1 MRQKLLAKL
10 GQLAAERTG
19 WMLLGIVV
27 ITLILGML
35 AGRLEMSMNLTDIL
49 PANDPMVTEFNYI
62 LKEFNGASTI
72 FIVVEGE
79 MENMIRYAE
88 YITPL
93 IENFDN
99 WMDSSASS
107 KIQAEHRTA
116 MEKVRA
122 GKIEFQGRYI
132 ERVNYKLET
141 DFLRKHG
148 LMLIEPKDLKNM
160 QEIYTDPNIVPFLTN
175 LNNSLEK
182 EYIRS
187 EEKISTTQREQQ
199 AVQYLDGL
207 ETWVDE
213 VGKALYEPKF
223 DRAYADA
230 AARAVTIGNPYMISP
245 DRSMLIIL
253 VEPTFSC
260 MEMDFVLPVVNGL
273 EELVKSAA
281 PAFNVTSGLAGA
293 TGLARDEYI
302 AAMEDSMLLTIL
314 ALIAVLILFVVT
326 FKMLSA
332 PLLAVLN
339 LIIGLVWAMGISYL
353 LVGTLNMFTAMM
365 AVVLVG
371 LGIDFS
377 IHIIS
382 VFSELIHQGV
392 DAKKAIIDTLKK
404 VGTGIITG
412 GLTTAAAFLTLIIG
426 RSRGISEFGLVCGTG
441 LIIIMLTTLLTLPTM
456 LMVREYYRR
465 WRGKTIASP
474 RDVSYS
480 TIGNFSE
487 SIFKR
492 WKISIVII
500 VIVTL
505 FFAIMCTRVTM
516 DYNYLNMEPE
526 GLESIILNDKLIDK
540 FNFSSD
546 VTMMT
551 AKSLAENYHMT
562 QAAKEKSSISY
573 VESISDYLPT
583 EEEQHERR
591 SAVRNIRSTMTA
603 SKIQTAFLSS
613 DLRTFIR
620 ELQRLE
626 DNIIEMQD
634 LSFIGGHDQLD
645 TKATLLVGH
654 PEKPESVG
662 NLTCLLKQIGH
673 APPSTR
679 RFMWVSVEFANCFKQ
694 LVLDMANPEPI
705 TRDMLPAVIRDKF
718 ISTGGDRYLITVYP
732 KGNVWSI
739 DYLEVFTK
747 EVLDITPSISGTPPM
762 FYYMLKIIGQDGRRA
777 AFLTLTV
784 VFLFLVVDFRSVKYA
799 LFTMLPLCVALVW
812 TVGFMGLT
820 GIQFTLLNIMAIPLI
835 LGIGIDDG
843 VHVLHRYKIEGK
855 GSVNPV
861 FRSTGKAIIITSLTT
876 MLAFGSLVF
885 ATYRGFGSLGLALF
899 IGVAMCLIT
908 TTTVLPA
915 ILAVTERKNQTNRG
929 H

>member
-1 MRQKLLAKL
+1 MRQKILGKL
-10 GQLAAERTG
+10 GQLAAEKTG
-19 WMLLGIVV
+19 WMLVGIVI
-27 ITLILGML
+27 ITLVFGML

-49 PANDPMVTEFNYI
+49 PENDPMVTEFNYI
-62 LKEFNGASTI
+62 FKEFNGASTI
-72 FIVVEGE
+72 FVVVEGKT
-79 MENMIRYAE
+79 ENMIRYAE

-93 IENFDN
+93 IKNFDN
-99 WMDSSASS
+99 WIDSAASPGV
-107 KIQAEHRTA
+107 QAEHRAA

-132 ERVNYKLET
+132 ERVDAKLET
-141 DFLRKHG
+141 DFLRRHG
-148 LMLIEPKDLKNM
+148 LMLIEPKDLKNT
-160 QEIYTDPNIVPFLTN
+160 QEVFTDPNILPFLTN

-182 EYIRS
+182 EYILS
-187 EEKISTTQREQQ
+187 EKKISTTQREQN
-199 AVQYLDGL
+199 AVRYLDGI

-223 DRAYADA
+223 EQAYAA
-230 AARAVTIGNPYMISP
+230 AAAQAVTIGNPYMISP
-245 DRSMLIIL
+245 DRSMLIIM
-253 VEPTFSC
+253 VEPTFTI

-281 PAFNVTSGLAGA
+281 PAFNVTTGLAGGTA
-293 TGLARDEYI
+293 LARDEYV
-302 AAMEDSMLLTIL
+302 AALEDSMLLTIL
-314 ALIAVLILFVVT
+314 ALIAVLILFIVT

-332 PLLAVLN
+332 PLLAILN
-339 LIIGLVWAMGISYL
+339 LIIGMIWAMGVSYL
-353 LVGTLNMFTAMM
+353 LVGTLNMFTAMI

-382 VFSELIHQGV
+382 VFSELIHQGT
-392 DAKKAIIDTLKK
+392 DAKTAITDTLQK

-412 GLTTAAAFLTLIIG
+412 GLTTSAAFLTLVIG
-426 RSRGISEFGLVCGTG
+426 RSRGISEFGLVCGLG
-441 LIIIMLTTLLTLPTM
+441 LIILMSATLVTLPTM
-456 LMVREYYRR
+456 LMIRERYRQ
-465 WRGKTIASP
+465 WRDKTITRP
-474 RDVSYS
+474 RDVSYT

-492 WKISIVII
+492 WKISIVTI

-505 FFAIMCTRVTM
+505 FFAIMCTRMTM

-526 GLESIILNDKLIDK
+526 GLESITLNDKMIDK

-551 AKSLAENYHMT
+551 AKSMEENYRMT
-562 QAAKEKSSISY
+562 QAAKAKSSISY

-583 EEEQHERR
+583 KDEQQERR
-591 SAVRNIRSTMTA
+591 PAVRKIRAAMA
-603 SKIQTAFLSS
+603 DSKIKTAFLSR
-613 DLRTFIR
+613 DLTKFVS
-620 ELQRLE
+620 ELRRLE

-634 LSFIGGHDQLD
+634 LAFIGGQDQLD
-645 TKATLLVGH
+645 AKATRLVGH
-654 PEKPESVG
+654 PEKPEIIG
-662 NLTCLLKQIGH
+662 NLTRLIKQLDF
-673 APPSTR
+673 APPTPR
-679 RFMWVSVEFANCFKQ
+679 RFMWLSTEFANCFKL
-694 LVLDMANPEPI
+694 LVLEMANPEPI
-705 TRDMLPAVIRDKF
+705 TRDLLPPAIRNKF

-747 EVLDITPSISGTPPM
+747 EILEITPNISGTPPM
-762 FYYMLKIIGQDGRRA
+762 FYYMLKIIGKDGRRA
-777 AFLTLTV
+777 AFLTLAV
-784 VFLFLVVDFRSVKYA
+784 VFLFLVMDFRSVKYA
-799 LFTMLPLCVALVW
+799 LFAMLPLCVALVW

-820 GIQFTLLNIMAIPLI
+820 SIQFTLLNIMAIPLI

-843 VHVLHRYKIEGK
+843 VHVLHRYKIEGS
-855 GSVNPV
+855 GSINKV

-899 IGVAMCLIT
+899 IGVAMCLIAT
-908 TTTVLPA
+908 TTILPA
-915 ILAVTERKNQTNRG
+915 ILAIIERKK
-929 H
+929 